1 MFSNAIVRVPGKSL
15 VNGLSDSK
23 ELGLPDYDTAIIQ
36 HHSYIEVL
44 QSCGLE
50 VNVLESC
57 EDYPDSTFV
66 EDVALITPNCVIMTR
81 PGAESRR
88 GEVEQIMAVLKSQF
102 NNLETI
108 EAPGTIEA
116 GDVMMVGN
124 HYYIGLSDRTNLQGA
139 EQLIELLVKHGH
151 TGSTVELK
159 DVLHL
164 KTGLSYIEN
173 NMLIICGEFKSDP
186 IFSGFDHI
194 EIPEEESYAA
204 NCIWVNDNVL
214 IPAGYPLSKEKIS
227 STGYNVIE
235 VDVSE
240 FKKLDGG
247 LSCLS
252 LRY

>member
-15 VNGLSDSK
+15 INGLSDSK
-23 ELGLPDYDTAIIQ
+23 ELGLPDYDKAIIQ

-88 GEVEQIMAVLKSQF
+88 GEVEQIMAVLKNQF
-102 NNLETI
+102 NNLEAI

-124 HYYIGLSDRTNLQGA
+124 HYYIGLSHRTNLQGA

-151 TGSTVELK
+151 TGSTVALK

-164 KTGLSYIEN
+164 KTGLSYLEN
-173 NMLIICGEFKSDP
+173 NMLVICGEFKSDP

-194 EIPEEESYAA
+194 EIPESESYAA

-227 STGYNVIE
+227 STGYKVIE

>member
-23 ELGLPDYDTAIIQ
+23 ELGLPDYDKAIIQ

-139 EQLIELLVKHGH
+139 EQLIKLLVKHGH

>member
-23 ELGLPDYDTAIIQ
+23 ELGLPDYDKAIIQ
-36 HHSYIEVL
+36 HHSYIEAL

-66 EDVALITPNCVIMTR
+66 EDVALITPNCAIMTR

-88 GEVEQIMAVLKSQF
+88 GEVEQIIAVLKSQF
-102 NNLETI
+102 NNLEAI

-227 STGYNVIE
+227 STGYNIIE

>member
-1 MFSNAIVRVPGKSL
+1 
-15 VNGLSDSK
+15 LS
-23 ELGLPDYDTAIIQ
+23 
-36 HHSYIEVL
+36 H
-44 QSCGLE
+44 
-50 VNVLESC
+50 
-57 EDYPDSTFV
+57 
-66 EDVALITPNCVIMTR
+66 
-81 PGAESRR
+81 
-88 GEVEQIMAVLKSQF
+88 
-102 NNLETI
+102 
-108 EAPGTIEA
+108 
-116 GDVMMVGN
+116 
-124 HYYIGLSDRTNLQGA
+124 RTNLQGA

-151 TGSTVELK
+151 TGSTVAFK

-164 KTGLSYIEN
+164 KTGLSYLEN
-173 NMLIICGEFKSDP
+173 NMLVICGEFKSDP

-194 EIPEEESYAA
+194 EIPDSESYAA

-227 STGYNVIE
+227 STGYKVIE

>member
-1 MFSNAIVRVPGKSL
+1 MFSKAIVRTPGKSL
-15 VNGLSDSK
+15 IDGLTDSK
-23 ELGLPDYDTAIIQ
+23 HLGSPDYQKAITQ
-36 HHSYIEVL
+36 HKSYIKAL

-50 VNVLESC
+50 VHVLESC

-66 EDVALITPNCVIMTR
+66 EDVALITPKCAIFTR
-81 PGAESRR
+81 PGFKSRR
-88 GEVEQIMAVLKSQF
+88 GEVEQIETVLRGQF
-102 NNLETI
+102 DNVESV

-124 HYYIGLSDRTNLQGA
+124 HYYIGLSHRTNLQGA

-151 TGSTVELK
+151 TGSTVALK

-164 KTGLSYIEN
+164 KTGLSYLEN
-173 NMLIICGEFKSDP
+173 NMLVICGEFKSDP

-194 EIPEEESYAA
+194 EIPESESYAA
-204 NCIWVNDNVL
+204 NCIWVNDNVI

-227 STGYNVIE
+227 STGYKVIE

>member
-1 MFSNAIVRVPGKSL
+1 MFSKAIVRIPGKSL
-15 VNGLSDSK
+15 INGLTDSK
-23 ELGLPDYDTAIIQ
+23 HLGSPDYQKAIIQ
-36 HHSYIEVL
+36 HKAYIEAL

-50 VNVLESC
+50 VHVLESC

-66 EDVALITPNCVIMTR
+66 EDVALITPKCAIFTR
-81 PGAESRR
+81 PGFKSRR
-88 GEVEQIMAVLKSQF
+88 GEVEQIETVLRGQF
-102 NNLETI
+102 DNVESV

-124 HYYIGLSDRTNLQGA
+124 HYYIGLSHRTNLQGA

-151 TGSTVELK
+151 TGSTVALK

-164 KTGLSYIEN
+164 KTGLSYLEN
-173 NMLIICGEFKSDP
+173 NMLVICGEFKSDP

-194 EIPEEESYAA
+194 EIPESESYAA
-204 NCIWVNDNVL
+204 NCIWVNDNVI

-227 STGYNVIE
+227 STGYKVIE

>member
-23 ELGLPDYDTAIIQ
+23 ELGLPDYDKAIIQ

-66 EDVALITPNCVIMTR
+66 EDVALITPNCAIITR

-186 IFSGFDHI
+186 MFLGFDHI

-227 STGYNVIE
+227 ITGYNVIE

>member
-23 ELGLPDYDTAIIQ
+23 ELGLPDYDKAIIQ

-66 EDVALITPNCVIMTR
+66 EDVALITPNCAIMTR

-139 EQLIELLVKHGH
+139 EQLIKLLVKHGH

-227 STGYNVIE
+227 SIGYNVIE

>member
-23 ELGLPDYDTAIIQ
+23 ELGLPDYDKAIIQ

-108 EAPGTIEA
+108 ETPGTIEA

-139 EQLIELLVKHGH
+139 EQLIKLLVKHGH

>member
-1 MFSNAIVRVPGKSL
+1 MFSKAIVRIPGKSL
-15 VNGLSDSK
+15 INGLTDSK
-23 ELGLPDYDTAIIQ
+23 HLGSPDYQKAIIQ
-36 HHSYIEVL
+36 HKAYIEAL

-50 VNVLESC
+50 VHVLESC

-66 EDVALITPNCVIMTR
+66 EDVALITPKCAIFTR
-81 PGAESRR
+81 PGVKSRR
-88 GEVEQIMAVLKSQF
+88 GEVEQIETVLRGQF
-102 NNLETI
+102 DNVESV

-124 HYYIGLSDRTNLQGA
+124 HYYIGLSHRTNLQGA

-151 TGSTVELK
+151 TGSTVALK

-164 KTGLSYIEN
+164 KTGLSYLEN
-173 NMLIICGEFKSDP
+173 NMLVICGEFKSDL

-194 EIPEEESYAA
+194 EIPESESYAA

-227 STGYNVIE
+227 STGYKVIE

>member
-23 ELGLPDYDTAIIQ
+23 ELGLPDYDKAIIQ

-88 GEVEQIMAVLKSQF
+88 GEVEQIMAVLKNQF
-102 NNLETI
+102 NNLEVI

-124 HYYIGLSDRTNLQGA
+124 HYYIGLSHRTNLQGA

-151 TGSTVELK
+151 TGSTVALK

-164 KTGLSYIEN
+164 KTGLSYLEN
-173 NMLIICGEFKSDP
+173 NMLVICGEFKSDL

-194 EIPEEESYAA
+194 EIPESESYAA

-227 STGYNVIE
+227 STGYKVIE

>member
-23 ELGLPDYDTAIIQ
+23 ELGLPDYDKAIIQ

-66 EDVALITPNCVIMTR
+66 EDVALITPNCAIITR

-164 KTGLSYIEN
+164 KTGLSYLEN
-173 NMLIICGEFKSDP
+173 NMLIVCGEFKNDST
-186 IFSGFDHI
+186 FSEFDHI

>member
-15 VNGLSDSK
+15 INGLSDSK
-23 ELGLPDYDTAIIQ
+23 ELGLPDYDKAIIQ
-36 HHSYIEVL
+36 HHSYLEVL

-124 HYYIGLSDRTNLQGA
+124 HYYIGLSHRTNLQGA

-151 TGSTVELK
+151 TGSTVALK

-164 KTGLSYIEN
+164 KTGLSYLEN
-173 NMLIICGEFKSDP
+173 NMLVICGEFKSDL

-194 EIPEEESYAA
+194 EIPESESYAA

>member
-1 MFSNAIVRVPGKSL
+1 MFSKAVVRTPGKSL
-15 VNGLSDSK
+15 INGLTDSK
-23 ELGLPDYDTAIIQ
+23 HLGVPNYSQAIIQ
-36 HHSYIEVL
+36 HQAYVEAL
-44 QSCGLE
+44 QFCGLE
-50 VNVLESC
+50 VTVLEPC
-57 EDYPDSTFV
+57 EGYPDSTFV

-88 GEVEQIMAVLKSQF
+88 GEVEQMMTVLKSQF
-102 NNLETI
+102 KNLETI

-116 GDVMMVGN
+116 GDIMMVGD
-124 HYYIGLSDRTNLQGA
+124 HFYIGLSDRTNIQGA
-139 EQLIELLVKHGH
+139 NQLIDLLIKYGY

-164 KTGLSYIEN
+164 KTGLSYLEN
-173 NMLIICGEFKSDP
+173 DMLVICGEFKSDP
-186 IFSGFDHI
+186 IFSEFEQI
-194 EIPEEESYAA
+194 EIPESESYAA
-204 NCIWVNDNVL
+204 NCIWVNDNVI
-214 IPAGYPLSKEKIS
+214 IPTGYPMTKDKIS
-227 STGYNVIE
+227 STGYNVLE

>member
-23 ELGLPDYDTAIIQ
+23 ELGLPDYDKAIIQ
-36 HHSYIEVL
+36 HHSYIEAL

-139 EQLIELLVKHGH
+139 EQLIKLLVKHGH

-173 NMLIICGEFKSDP
+173 NMLIICGEFKIDT

-235 VDVSE
+235 VEVSE

>member
-23 ELGLPDYDTAIIQ
+23 ELGLPDYDKAIIQ

-66 EDVALITPNCVIMTR
+66 EDVALITPNCAIMTR

-139 EQLIELLVKHGH
+139 EQLIKLLVKHGH

-214 IPAGYPLSKEKIS
+214 IPTGYPLSKEKIS

>member
-1 MFSNAIVRVPGKSL
+1 
-15 VNGLSDSK
+15 
-23 ELGLPDYDTAIIQ
+23 
-36 HHSYIEVL
+36 
-44 QSCGLE
+44 
-50 VNVLESC
+50 
-57 EDYPDSTFV
+57 
-66 EDVALITPNCVIMTR
+66 
-81 PGAESRR
+81 
-88 GEVEQIMAVLKSQF
+88 
-102 NNLETI
+102 
-108 EAPGTIEA
+108 
-116 GDVMMVGN
+116 MMVGN

-164 KTGLSYIEN
+164 KTGLSYLEN
-173 NMLIICGEFKSDP
+173 NMLIVCGDFKSDST
-186 IFSGFDHI
+186 FSEFDQI
-194 EIPEEESYAA
+194 EIPESESYAA
-204 NCIWVNDNVL
+204 NCIWVNDNVI
-214 IPAGYPLSKEKIS
+214 IPSGYPLTKVKVR

>member
-1 MFSNAIVRVPGKSL
+1 MFSKAIVRTPGKSL
-15 VNGLSDSK
+15 IDGLTDSK
-23 ELGLPDYDTAIIQ
+23 HLGSPDYQKAITQ
-36 HHSYIEVL
+36 HKSYIKAL

-50 VNVLESC
+50 VHVLESC

-66 EDVALITPNCVIMTR
+66 EDVALITPKCAIFTR

-88 GEVEQIMAVLKSQF
+88 GEVEQIETVLRDQF
-102 NNLETI
+102 DNAERV

-116 GDVMMVGN
+116 GDIMMVDN
-124 HYYIGLSDRTNLQGA
+124 HYYIGLSDRTNIQGA
-139 EQLIELLVKHGH
+139 EQIIGILNKYGY
-151 TGSTVELK
+151 TGSTVNLK
-159 DVLHL
+159 EVLHL
-164 KTGLSYIEN
+164 KTGLSYLEN
-173 NMLIICGEFKSDP
+173 NQLVICGEFKNDP
-186 IFSGFDHI
+186 IFSRFDHI
-194 EIPEEESYAA
+194 DIPEKESYAA

-214 IPAGYPLSKEKIS
+214 IPTGYPLAKGKII

-240 FKKLDGG
+240 YKKLDGG